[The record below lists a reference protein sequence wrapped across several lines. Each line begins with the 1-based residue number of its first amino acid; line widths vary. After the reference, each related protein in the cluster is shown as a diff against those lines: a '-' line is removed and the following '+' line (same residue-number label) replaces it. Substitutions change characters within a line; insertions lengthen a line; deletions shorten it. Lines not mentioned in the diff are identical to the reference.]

1 MKFMTLWTDDWLAGT
16 HPLTPEQRGVY
27 ITLICH
33 FINKDRVIPDNDV
46 YLARLCNMPTRPY
59 RRAKKALVE
68 GDFLEQRDGH
78 LWIQR
83 TAKQYEKDQSF
94 SKSQAEKAKQKARYK
109 LGNALNKNKT
119 VSAPDVPTLPL
130 TLTLEESP
138 LSPPKGILDNQNDF
152 GSWWNLYPRK
162 VGKLATERKYKAA
175 IKKGAAAEELVD
187 GLGRYIEQKP
197 EDQDWCHPS
206 TWLSQGRWMDEENKD
221 RPTEEQLTDEDKKRL
236 EKYSGLK
243 VVE

>member
-1 MKFMTLWTDDWLAGT
+1 MKFMTLWTDDWIAGT

-33 FINKDRVIPDNDV
+33 FINKDRVIPDDDI

-59 RRAKKALVE
+59 RRAKKALIE

-83 TAKQYEKDQSF
+83 TAKQYVKDQSY
-94 SKSQAEKAKQKARYK
+94 SKSQAEKAKLKARYK
-109 LGNALNKNKT
+109 RGNALNNNKPA
-119 VSAPDVPTLPL
+119 SAPDMPTLPL
-130 TLTLEESP
+130 TLKESP
-138 LSPPKGILDNQNDF
+138 LSPPKGTLDHKNDF
-152 GSWWNLYPRK
+152 GIWWNLYPRK
-162 VGKLATERKYKAA
+162 VGKLAAERKYKAA
-175 IKKGAAAEELVD
+175 IKQGAPPENLID
-187 GLGRYIEQKP
+187 GLNCYIQAKP

-221 RPTEEQLTDEDKKRL
+221 QPTDEPLTDADKERI
-236 EKYSGLK
+236 EKYTGLK
-243 VVE
+243 VV